1 MDSTSARDEQALDL
15 RVQGQSFPSIAEA
28 LGYDRPLMAR
38 QAFIRALRRKPEAVR
53 ADLRRQEMARLD
65 AMADV
70 FRSSQNLDAEQIAQR
85 LRALDRLR
93 EMLLAD

>member
-1 MDSTSARDEQALDL
+1 MNDTSTRDEQALDL
-15 RVQGQSFPSIAEA
+15 RVQGKTFSAIATT
-28 LGYDRPLMAR
+28 LGYERPIKAR
-38 QAFIRALRRKPEAVR
+38 EGFNRALRRKPEAVR
-53 ADLRRQEMARLD
+53 ANIRQQEMARID

-70 FRSSQNLDAEQIAQR
+70 FRSSENLNSKEIAQR

>member
-1 MDSTSARDEQALDL
+1 MDSTSARDEQALEL
-15 RVQGQSFPSIAEA
+15 RVKGRSFPAIAKA
-28 LGYDRPLMAR
+28 LGYERPLLAR

-53 ADLRRQEMARLD
+53 ADLRQQEMGRLD

-70 FRSSQNLDAEQIAQR
+70 FRSNQDLDDEEIAQR
-85 LRALDRLR
+85 LRAMDRLR

>member
-1 MDSTSARDEQALDL
+1 MDSTAARDEQALDL
-15 RVQGQSFPSIAEA
+15 RVKGKSFPAIAKA
-28 LGYDRPLMAR
+28 LGYERPLLAR

-53 ADLRRQEMARLD
+53 ADLRRQEMGRLD
-65 AMADV
+65 AMAEV
-70 FRSSQNLDAEQIAQR
+70 FRSSQNLDSEEIAQR

>member
-1 MDSTSARDEQALDL
+1 MNDTSTRDEQALDL
-15 RVQGQSFPSIAEA
+15 RVQGKTLSAIATT
-28 LGYDRPLMAR
+28 LGYERPIKAR
-38 QAFIRALRRKPEAVR
+38 EGFNRALRRKPEAVR
-53 ADLRRQEMARLD
+53 ANIRQQEMARID

-70 FRSSQNLDAEQIAQR
+70 FRSSENLNSKEIAQR